1 MEFDIIED
9 KSKKIGLFTDL
20 HCGVEKDS
28 SDRLKET
35 EKCIDW
41 IIKTFLNNKVNWI
54 FFLGDLFDSR
64 FSINTKSLNVG
75 INCIEKLSKNFEKV
89 FLILGNHDAFYKNTN
104 EVNSIDFLE
113 KISNNNNITII
124 SQKPFYIKL
133 AEKTLGL
140 YPWRSESL
148 LFNENNNIETCD
160 YAFGHF
166 EVNGVLQPGGLSSG
180 GKTNINDLY
189 KFGNYIFSG
198 HYHINKLYK
207 STSGKNALQMIG
219 SPLQLNWSD
228 FGLKKYVY
236 ILNVCNDTIIA
247 LDNTQNAIYNK
258 IFYSKLEKN
267 EYSSKKLMQMCSN
280 NYIKLV
286 IDEKYEFNKIINYLT
301 LLKQY
306 NMKSLETEYLISLS
320 TTLMKNININSIEK
334 NKSKSNLEYIL
345 DYIDTLYEDLSKV
358 DKDIDK
364 NKLINYAE
372 SYFAKIENK

>member
-160 YAFGHF
+160 
-166 EVNGVLQPGGLSSG
+166 
-180 GKTNINDLY
+180 
-189 KFGNYIFSG
+189 
-198 HYHINKLYK
+198 
-207 STSGKNALQMIG
+207 SGKNALQMIG